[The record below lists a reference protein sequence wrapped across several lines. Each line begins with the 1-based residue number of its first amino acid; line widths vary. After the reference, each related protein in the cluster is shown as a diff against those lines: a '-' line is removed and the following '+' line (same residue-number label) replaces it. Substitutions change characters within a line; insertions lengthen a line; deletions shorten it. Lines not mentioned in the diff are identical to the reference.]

1 MAKSERNDRPIE
13 QPAVKTT
20 IVGGRPPGP
29 GKGVGAVPRGI
40 EVLVKKA
47 AVDADF
53 RRLLLARREGAAK
66 EIELSLE
73 PAEATMLNAAP
84 AAQLEAVI
92 ASTTV
97 APMSRAAFLGK
108 AAAVMLAAVGPAVTM
123 DAQAASYGIRGGVPA
138 PTAPAPERPP
148 DRPSERQR
156 FVLYSESNFRGEVTY
171 AVTDTEAW
179 QKRSAEFARMN
190 RVLRQAYI
198 AAGKAWKEDEA
209 RKGTP
214 FPMRMPQL
222 LQCDRIATYS
232 SRDRAEDMLKR
243 RQDVL
248 DRRAEAAKAAEERRL
263 AAMSEAARAKEQ
275 QKADLLKA
283 AEALFEKELQ
293 RLLAP
298 PAAAGA
304 QPE

>member
-1 MAKSERNDRPIE
+1 MAKSELRERPIE
-13 QPAVKTT
+13 QPAVRTT

-29 GKGVGAVPRGI
+29 GKGVWPIPRGI

-47 AVDADF
+47 AVDASF
-53 RRLLLARREGAAK
+53 KQFLLARRAEAAK

-73 PAEATMLNAAP
+73 PAEAVMLDAVP

-92 ASTTV
+92 VSTTV

-108 AAAVMLAAVGPAVTM
+108 AAAIMLAAVGPAVTM
-123 DAQAASYGIRGGVPA
+123 DAAAATFGIRGDLPAPTVPA
-138 PTAPAPERPP
+138 PDRPPARYPER
-148 DRPSERQR
+148 ER
-156 FVLYSESNFRGEVTY
+156 FVLYSESNFRGEVSY
-171 AVTDTEAW
+171 AVTDSDAW
-179 QKRSAEFARMN
+179 QKRSVELARMN

-214 FPMRMPQL
+214 FPMKMPQL

-243 RQDVL
+243 RQDAL
-248 DRRAEAAKAAEERRL
+248 DKRAEAARAVEERRL
-263 AAMSEAARAKEQ
+263 AAMSEAARAKEK
-275 QKADLLKA
+275 QKADLLRA

-298 PAAAGA
+298 PA
-304 QPE
+304 P